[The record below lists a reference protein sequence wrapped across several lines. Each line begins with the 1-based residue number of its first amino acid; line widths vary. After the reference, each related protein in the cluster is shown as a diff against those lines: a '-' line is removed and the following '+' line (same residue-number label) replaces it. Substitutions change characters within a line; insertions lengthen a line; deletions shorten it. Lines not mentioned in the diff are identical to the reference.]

1 MKSSWC
7 FAKVNNRLAEIF
19 FERKGKKL
27 TFYGHCYVD
36 ESEYKTKQDKK
47 WINSD
52 IKKYDFIYKNKGY
65 TDRKTGKKFDLVDLR
80 AT

>member
-1 MKSSWC
+1 MESGWC

-27 TFYGHCYVD
+27 VFYGHCYVD
-36 ESEYKTKQDKK
+36 ESEYKTKRDKQ

-52 IKKYDFIYKNKGY
+52 IKKYNFIFKNKEY
-65 TDRKTGKKFDLVDLR
+65 IDRKTGEKFKL
-80 AT
+80 TPP

>member
-1 MKSSWC
+1 MESGWC

-27 TFYGHCYVD
+27 VFYGHCYVD
-36 ESEYKTKQDKK
+36 ESEYKTKRDKQ

-52 IKKYDFIYKNKGY
+52 IKNIILFSKTKN
-65 TDRKTGKKFDLVDLR
+65 T
-80 AT
+80 